1 MNNNSVTIRISRNKN
16 IADSRSIAII
26 KLNKLEH
33 KVGQPVMVKYYT
45 DSTKTTIDTVVAIGI
60 KDGIGK
66 DCYKVISLGGLILVR
81 GVNTKNLP
89 DVSELNEGE
98 LFLYKENVS
107 WHYVYL
113 EDKERV
119 VEKIENLPPT
129 VFVSIEDKF
138 RWFWK
143 DGVLKREDDFYSG
156 DNMEALIDDLFYI
169 IGPPKF
175 TTIIKGWYNNET
187 GEFERPP
194 YMPDKS
200 LDKIII
206 IVDVKNSISLNI
218 TEKFKYYIDGEEY
231 ELKYDEINKEYYI
244 ELLNISETQVFNIN
258 AQVTAISGETYTYSS
273 IIKITF
279 GYYCYYGYDKA
290 EEFNNI
296 NDWIG
301 KNGYYKFLNYKK
313 ELIAENSTVIVD
325 NIELKKPGKVFI
337 VYPINKLIHI
347 YDEHGLDY
355 IEEDY
360 TVYEIYIDPNNAIP
374 PPTTT
379 NTTTPIPEEN
389 KTTTPIPE
397 ENKTSTPVPLNLLSL
412 DEVDKDSSLIKYYLY
427 ILNTPIIIDDFK
439 QTYISSEDTEDLGLG
454 EAYIDQVKYDEILNA
469 WDNKNKSRG
478 LVQLNENGKIK
489 EELLPSELKTLNF
502 SLIEIIDIVNNIPN
516 TLGFNEGDKWII
528 ISETGISVY
537 EKSEGGNKTYD
548 VEENTIY
555 IKENTMYVLDSTKSS
570 LSILGGTINSTRIT
584 NLIEEIFE

>member
-98 LFLYKENVS
+98 LFLYRENDS

-129 VFVSIEDKF
+129 VFVNIEDKF

-156 DNMEALIDDLFYI
+156 EKMEALIDDLFYI

-194 YMPDKS
+194 YIPNKS

-206 IVDVKNSISLNI
+206 IVDVKNSINLNI
-218 TEKFKYYIDGEEY
+218 TEKFKYYIDGKEY
-231 ELKYDEINKEYYI
+231 ELKYDEINEEYYI
-244 ELLNISETQVFNIN
+244 ELLNVSETQVFNIN
-258 AQVTAISGETYTYSS
+258 AQVTAISGEIYTYSS

-313 ELIAENSTVIVD
+313 ELIVENSTVVVD
-325 NIELKKPGKVFI
+325 NIELKKPSKVFI

-360 TVYEIYIDPNNAIP
+360 TVYEIYIDPNNTIP
-374 PPTTT
+374 PLTTT
-379 NTTTPIPEEN
+379 
-389 KTTTPIPE
+389 KTTTPMSP
-397 ENKTSTPVPLNLLSL
+397 NLLSL
-412 DEVDKDSSLIKYYLY
+412 DEENKDSNLIKYYLY
-427 ILNTPIIIDDFK
+427 IFNTPIIIDDFK
-439 QTYISSEDTEDLGLG
+439 QTYISSENAEDLGLG
-454 EAYIDQVKYDEILNA
+454 EAYIDQEKYDEILDA
-469 WDNKNKSRG
+469 WDNKNKSKG

-489 EELLPSELKTLNF
+489 EELLPPELKTLNF

-516 TLGFNEGDKWII
+516 TSGFNEGDKWII